1 MCPSLKHFGLF
12 ICAIGYKYNR
22 KAQTFFIVHVRNM
35 FSFPNKKQKKTFI
48 YEKSRLHTEHRIET
62 KLRYYRT
69 SIDPIPAVDIWF
81 YLPTCLPRHHCYWTS
96 VSFTQVSLSQSCTAS
111 SCHTGYFDIWGKRWA
126 ESRHYSTVKMLIACF
141 FYSWFI
147 AKWWYYSNSRQ
158 YYKLAGHPEPLWA
171 SEGQSQCNCTEFYF
185 HLD

>member
-141 FYSWFI
+141 FFI
-147 AKWWYYSNSRQ
+147 PDLLLSGDIIQTVDSTTNLLGTR
-158 YYKLAGHPEPLWA
+158 GHYGPRRVNHSA
-171 SEGQSQCNCTEFYF
+171 TVQSSTFI
-185 HLD
+185 